1 MAACSNNRES
11 PALQAPVEAER
22 RNNSRAPR
30 RRCPGWYAEVNS
42 ESSGAGETAMSVRYA
57 VIFEQAE
64 SNWAAYVPDLPGCI
78 TTGRTLEETERNI
91 REAISG
97 HLQTLREF

>member
-1 MAACSNNRES
+1 M
-11 PALQAPVEAER
+11 
-22 RNNSRAPR
+22 
-30 RRCPGWYAEVNS
+30 
-42 ESSGAGETAMSVRYA
+42 TKKFA

-64 SNWAAYVPDLPGCI
+64 TNWAAYVPDLPGCV

-97 HLQTLREF
+97 HLQTLREFGDPVPEAPTLC